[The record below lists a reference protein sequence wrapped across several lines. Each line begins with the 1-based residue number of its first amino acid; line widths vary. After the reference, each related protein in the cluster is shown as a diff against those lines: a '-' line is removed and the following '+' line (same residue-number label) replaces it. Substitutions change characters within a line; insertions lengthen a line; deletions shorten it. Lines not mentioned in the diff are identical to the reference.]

1 MRIRLHAHRRKDS
14 RVLGADEKGWP
25 DEKKALT
32 VSGDEVEVGFFGDE
46 GGLQR
51 LELVQDDITEGLHP
65 WSPAGD
71 DARS

>member
-1 MRIRLHAHRRKDS
+1 MR
-14 RVLGADEKGWP
+14 
-25 DEKKALT
+25 KALT

-51 LELVQDDITEGLHP
+51 LELLQDDLTEGLHP